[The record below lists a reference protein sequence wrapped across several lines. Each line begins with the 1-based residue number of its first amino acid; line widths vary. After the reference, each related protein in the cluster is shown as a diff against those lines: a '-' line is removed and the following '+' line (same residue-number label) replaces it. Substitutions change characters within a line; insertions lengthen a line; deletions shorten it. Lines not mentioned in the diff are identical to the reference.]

1 MKKYLL
7 LLPVIIVAYTLTNP
21 VVAFAHQ
28 IPNTIVLLSVHDSDV
43 KAEIK
48 LPLSEL
54 GLAMDKDL
62 TTTPKASVQA
72 NNQEITDY
80 LINHIHPTT
89 SKTAWTVKVD
99 GLKVETIES
108 DAVGTY
114 MVATA
119 AVTLR
124 PPAGISTRVFSFDY
138 DAIIKEVPGHI
149 VFVSI
154 KEDWSNGVINE
165 SDTKQVGIIQADGS
179 SGTIAPLAINLA
191 DGGIWKGFGS
201 MVQLGMSHIREGTD
215 HLLFL
220 FTLLLPA
227 PLIALARRWGRF
239 GGTKRS
245 LLNIVK
251 ITTAFTVGHSL
262 TLIIST
268 LIHLNIPAWPIEAL
282 IAVSIIVSALHAIKP
297 MFAGREVF
305 IAAGFGLIHGMSQS
319 HRRQ

>member
-191 DGGIWKGFGS
+191 DGGIWCS
-201 MVQLGMSHIREGTD
+201 
-215 HLLFL
+215 
-220 FTLLLPA
+220 
-227 PLIALARRWGRF
+227 LA
-239 GGTKRS
+239 
-245 LLNIVK
+245 
-251 ITTAFTVGHSL
+251 
-262 TLIIST
+262 
-268 LIHLNIPAWPIEAL
+268 
-282 IAVSIIVSALHAIKP
+282 
-297 MFAGREVF
+297 
-305 IAAGFGLIHGMSQS
+305 
-319 HRRQ
+319 